1 MAEDHDYEDDVL
13 ASFSPQNN
21 LHIYPSDFDFNSSQ
35 GFFYRP
41 TRLLH
46 RNPPRIS
53 PFDRP
58 NQLNFGIDMF
68 HQSESQ
74 PQPHSASRVIEE
86 SHLVPSDHSFGVQEG
101 NDDINL
107 DVEFGSGLGFFVEN
121 HDNPNTNAAADNDD
135 NSEFTVAGSRDY
147 HVARSESVVSSY
159 ESGAPEFFIGGV
171 RVTDLGSDSNESEE
185 TEIVE
190 VEPDSGLEIVAGC
203 DDDESSIHLCWDAFR
218 LEDDNIP
225 VNPNANVNEDFE
237 WEEVHDGNEER
248 EVLSMFFEADV
259 DDEDDDDASVLPGIP
274 PGGEQFQEI
283 QEAFEWQVLSNVRD
297 FEPTQDLADDDY
309 NYTEYEMFFGQF
321 GDTDVS
327 SLGRPPASK
336 LAVANLSTVVVT
348 LEDVEKNNALCA
360 VCKDEVGVGEMAT
373 LLPCSHRYHGDCIV
387 AWLGIRNTCP
397 VCRHELPTDDVDYE
411 LRKTERVL

>member
-1 MAEDHDYEDDVL
+1 
-13 ASFSPQNN
+13 
-21 LHIYPSDFDFNSSQ
+21 
-35 GFFYRP
+35 
-41 TRLLH
+41 
-46 RNPPRIS
+46 
-53 PFDRP
+53 
-58 NQLNFGIDMF
+58 MF
-68 HQSESQ
+68 HQSQSQTQ
-74 PQPHSASRVIEE
+74 PQPHFVSRVMEE

-107 DVEFGSGLGFFVEN
+107 EMEFASGLGFSVEN
-121 HDNPNTNAAADNDD
+121 HDANAAVHDD
-135 NSEFTVAGSRDY
+135 NSGFTVAGSGDDFFVSTTTRGY
-147 HVARSESVVSSY
+147 HGVRSESGDSSY
-159 ESGAPEFFIGGV
+159 ESGAPEFFVGGV
-171 RVTDLGSDSNESEE
+171 RVTDLGSDFDEAGE

-190 VEPDSGLEIVAGC
+190 VEDDSGLEMDAGC
-203 DDDESSIHLCWDAFR
+203 DDESGIHLCWDAFR

-225 VNPNANVNEDFE
+225 VNPNADGNINEDFE
-237 WEEVHDGNEER
+237 WEEVHEER

-259 DDEDDDDASVLPGIP
+259 DDDDASVLPGIP

-283 QEAFEWQVLSNVRD
+283 QEAFEWQVLSNVHN
-297 FEPTQDLADDDY
+297 FEPTSDLGDDDY
-309 NYTEYEMFFGQF
+309 NYTEYDMFFGQF

-336 LAVANLSTVVVT
+336 SVVSNLSTVAVT
-348 LEDVEKNNALCA
+348 QEDVENNNTLCA